1 MKKLFSLFLI
11 LALCLSVCC
20 AGIAEEAA
28 AADEA
33 AGMEAFFELV
43 KMIPG
48 MEEIDFETF
57 YKDLKEKM
65 DSGAEI
71 TLEECLPAEAWQLF
85 LGNMAS
91 EDDPYTIETIVKG
104 NEIASI
110 YTYKEQISEE
120 DAKKVADSVAASFET
135 PETMANM
142 KSSMEQM
149 ASGGI
154 DVNKVVMELKFLNAD
169 GSVIYDKVYTYADLA
184 AAEEPAA

>member
-1 MKKLFSLFLI
+1 MKKLFSLFLV
-11 LALCLSVCC
+11 LVLCLSVCC

-28 AADEA
+28 AANEA
-33 AGMEAFFELV
+33 AGMEAFLELV

-57 YKDLKEKM
+57 YKDLKAKM

-71 TLEECLPAEAWQLF
+71 TLEECLPAAAWQLF

-104 NEIASI
+104 NEVSSI

-120 DAKKVADSVAASFET
+120 DAKLVASSVAATFET
-135 PETMANM
+135 PETMASM